1 LGEWTKEDNDLYTN
15 LLDVYRA
22 IAGQYLRYTIHVA
35 NNVAGV
41 YETLKTDEQPGDIY
55 TPFPKEKQKEAV
67 AFLNREV
74 FTTPEWLLNN
84 DILNKIGTPTRM
96 GSVTTVQT
104 RVLDILFSDR
114 VFSSL
119 LRTEQRYGKNN
130 VYTMIELL
138 NDVKNGVWSELKK
151 QQPITI
157 FRRNLQ
163 KNYVN
168 SLFENIREAE
178 VGSNIFSLLMGPG
191 IEEEKPV
198 TTGSD
203 IGSYLALHLEKLRAE
218 IKAALPLIKDK
229 DTQDHLRY
237 ISEQIETG
245 LNKRF

>member
-1 LGEWTKEDNDLYTN
+1 
-15 LLDVYRA
+15 
-22 IAGQYLRYTIHVA
+22 
-35 NNVAGV
+35 
-41 YETLKTDEQPGDIY
+41 
-55 TPFPKEKQKEAV
+55 
-67 AFLNREV
+67 
-74 FTTPEWLLNN
+74 
-84 DILNKIGTPTRM
+84 M

-151 QQPITI
+151 QQPVSIY
-157 FRRNLQ
+157 RRNLQ

-168 SLFENIREAE
+168 SLFENIKEAE
-178 VGSNIFSLLMGPG
+178 TGTNIFFLLMGGPRV
-191 IEEEKPV
+191 EEEKPV
-198 TTGSD
+198 TTCTD
-203 IGSYLALHLEKLRAE
+203 IGSYIALHLQKLRAE
-218 IKAALPLIKDK
+218 IRTALPLIKDK